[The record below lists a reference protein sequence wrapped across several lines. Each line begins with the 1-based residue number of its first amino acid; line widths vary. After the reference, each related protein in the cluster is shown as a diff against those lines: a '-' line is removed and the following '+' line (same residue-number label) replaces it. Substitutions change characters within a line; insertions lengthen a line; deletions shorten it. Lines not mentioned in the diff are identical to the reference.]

1 MPKTKREEDPD
12 YTPGKS
18 RRTGYYDPKRDD
30 RNVLKELYKL
40 KCKGYSSLTE
50 RVLLCIFRPH
60 FITLCSVEGN
70 SALQEDDDEEDD
82 TPSDDSHP
90 SLETITTPGKVV
102 GPGDHGDSA
111 LDVVEILGGPEAHG
125 EVGAF
130 MDDGHSSQE
139 VEKPKDRKK
148 VSQ

>member
-1 MPKTKREEDPD
+1 MLHLLKRFLH
-12 YTPGKS
+12 KHLF
-18 RRTGYYDPKRDD
+18 R
-30 RNVLKELYKL
+30 
-40 KCKGYSSLTE
+40 
-50 RVLLCIFRPH
+50 IFRPH
-60 FITLCSVEGN
+60 ISNPCSDKGN
-70 SALQEDDDEEDD
+70 STFQEDDDEDVD
-82 TPSDDSHP
+82 TPTDDSHP
-90 SLETITTPGKVV
+90 SLDTITTPGKVV